1 MIPVDRNTIMVGL
14 LVVSIAGSLYLL
26 SELRKTQ
33 EQVAVCSDFNEGVK
47 QVLTAPTHNITAK
60 AAAAEAA
67 PAAPQQPTAADSEE

>member
-60 AAAAEAA
+60 AAPAQEAA
-67 PAAPQQPTAADSEE
+67 TPQQPTAADSEE

>member
-33 EQVAVCSDFNEGVK
+33 EQVAACTSFNANVK
-47 QVLTAPTHNITAK
+47 QVLSAPPRVVEAK
-60 AAAAEAA
+60 GSKESGDDGAE
-67 PAAPQQPTAADSEE
+67 DSEE